1 MYKGIIGAIS
11 GASIAA
17 VVVGHFLVTSLLVVI
32 EVNEPIPNAEMVLQ
46 EY

>member
-17 VVVGHFLVTSLLVVI
+17 VVGHFLVTSLLVVI